1 VMIQKQDSIRG
12 VEPFERLRQRLG
24 IRIGKLHSPRFPH
37 VLDLELETCQK
48 KTLELAK
55 FQDKTAIEHK
65 GDEHQEYS
73 RIKRRLS
80 IFGFT
85 KFRRDLAHLP

>member
-1 VMIQKQDSIRG
+1 VLIQKQDSIRG

-48 KTLELAK
+48 K
-55 FQDKTAIEHK
+55 H
-65 GDEHQEYS
+65 
-73 RIKRRLS
+73 
-80 IFGFT
+80 
-85 KFRRDLAHLP
+85 